1 MRLRRGSVPAPPS
14 SLEERTALRSLDALE
29 TVLDI
34 HELHANIDKADGRSP
49 GSLKHY
55 VRLSL
60 KLEVT

>member
-1 MRLRRGSVPAPPS
+1 MRLRRGSVRAPPS
-14 SLEERTALRSLDALE
+14 SLEERATLRSLDALE

-34 HELHANIDKADGRSP
+34 HELHADVDKADGWSP

-55 VRLSL
+55 VWLSL